1 MASVQ
6 ELVEVL
12 ELARVDDRHLVGDS
26 VRMGPSP
33 VVFGGQLLAQ
43 SIVAGA
49 SVDPTKYVASIHI
62 IFARAAE
69 FGVPLEF
76 EVDVMAAGRA
86 YASSSVTISQSG
98 KIRARSQVLLAAP
111 EPDLI
116 RHQAD
121 APDVAPPIAGPPS
134 GHGLDGWEVG
144 IVDGVDIADPD
155 AIGPAELDVWTRFV
169 GAPDDPTINCALLG
183 YASDGFLIGTAM
195 RPHAGVGQSM
205 AHVSISTTVNA
216 HTLSFHEPVD
226 ASKWMLF
233 SHEAPW
239 SGRGRSHGRAQV
251 FDEAGVLVA
260 SFTQENMIRAFP
272 DGAAP
277 AAGSRAAH

>member
-1 MASVQ
+1 MASVTD
-6 ELVEVL
+6 LVEAL
-12 ELARVDDRHLVGDS
+12 ELERIDEHHLVGDS

-49 SVDPTKYVASIHI
+49 SVDPTKDVTSIHI

-86 YASSSVTISQSG
+86 FASSSVTISQGG
-98 KIRARSQVLLAAP
+98 KVRARSLVLLAAP

-116 RHQAD
+116 RHQSD
-121 APDVAPPIAGPPS
+121 APGVARPIAGPPS
-134 GHGLDGWEVG
+134 GHGLDGWEIG
-144 IVDGVDIADPD
+144 IVEGVDISDPE

-169 GAPDDPTINCALLG
+169 GAPSDPTVNRALLG

-195 RPHAGVGQSM
+195 RPHSGVGQSM

-216 HTLSFHEPVD
+216 HTLSFHEPID
-226 ASKWMLF
+226 ASTWMLF
-233 SHEAPW
+233 SHDVPW

-251 FDEAGVLVA
+251 FDEAGRLVA

-272 DGAAP
+272 EGAAP
-277 AAGSRAAH
+277 AAGARAAH